1 MTKLTKTTKLSFTR
15 GQIRFVDATLPSLIG
30 FAVAMYITPGPNN
43 TMLAASAA
51 SYGLRATV
59 PHMLGIACGFAFM
72 MAVVTAGLAS
82 VVLVVP
88 LLSPIMRWGG
98 AAWMLVLAWKI
109 ATAAAPDALPAGK
122 RGRVL
127 GFNGAAAFQWVNPKG
142 WLIAIAAAGMFIRP
156 EQNLAIQTAW
166 IAAVFAV
173 VSLPCMLPWM
183 LLGAGAGRL
192 LRSPGRLRAFN
203 VAMALLLIACIV
215 PLLLD

>member
-1 MTKLTKTTKLSFTR
+1 M
-15 GQIRFVDATLPSLIG
+15 LPSLIG

-82 VVLVVP
+82 VVLAAP

-109 ATAAAPDALPAGK
+109 ATAPTPQAFTAPR

-127 GFNGAAAFQWVNPKG
+127 GFGGAAAFQWVNPKG
-142 WLIAIAAAGMFIRP
+142 WLIAVAAAGMFIRP
-156 EQNLAIQTAW
+156 EENLAMQTAW
-166 IAAVFAV
+166 IALIFAA
-173 VSLPCMLPWM
+173 VSLPCMLPWV

-192 LRSPGRLRAFN
+192 LRSPARLRAFN
-203 VAMALLLIACIV
+203 IAMAVLLVASII